1 MKKITLAVE
10 YLHTK
15 GIIHRDLKP
24 ENIMCTQ
31 KFDENADYKL
41 IDFGL
46 STKFQ
51 GVNDE
56 KVAGTPLYM
65 APEILRGDEY

>member
-31 KFDENADYKL
+31 KFDENPDYKL

-51 GVNDE
+51 GSNDD

-65 APEILRGDEY
+65 APEILRGD